1 MSSCCDQSQTF
12 GSNPV
17 IMQWDIVRGDTAPLR
32 IDFLEDDEVT
42 PTDISDWTVEATAYS
57 PKDDASDELE
67 VVIGNGYVD
76 ITAPADI
83 TAYWGTGYSSIVSE
97 LLFDVQVTID
107 DRVWTPVVG
116 TIRVIGDVTGGS
128 L

>member
-32 IDFLEDDEVT
+32 VDFLQDDEVT
-42 PTDISDWTVEATAYS
+42 PVDISNWTVEATTYS

-67 VVIGNGYVD
+67 VVIGNGYID

-83 TAYWGTGYSSIVSE
+83 TGYWGTGYSSIVSE

-107 DRVWTPVVG
+107 DRVWTPIVG